1 MKRPCKSRDIAHR
14 GMKILAP
21 DNLTKLPGV
30 PTCHWKD
37 KYFRMKNILWILVPV
52 LVANNLHAQITLD
65 QSSYPLSV
73 VGADSLKVTTVSSSF
88 PSLAAMADGMWD
100 MSAITDSVPVF
111 FAYRVPA
118 SPYQF
123 ADSNMYNFAGF
134 SYQGNI
140 LSSITSGGLF
150 EYGVSVQ
157 RAPYSISS
165 ITTGPTDSLI
175 ILAQSILYSA
185 SRNKITFPTTYNTS
199 WSSAY
204 QYDLDFQFTYLMGG
218 DTLAPCVA
226 RTYVTEKDTVIG
238 WGKMRIVDASG
249 GPSAYLNVLQVHTIV
264 THIDSF
270 FLNGTL
276 FNSAIL
282 YFFHLT
288 QGQQDTIYEQNYYRP
303 GEVTALAQ
311 VEFRDAAYTQP
322 YKATTLVQQLQ
333 DVSVP
338 GVAGKT
344 DIAIYPNPVTE
355 RVVYIK
361 LPSSGA
367 WDYEL
372 VGEDGRKVLAGSLS
386 AQDNLAKIVIPAT
399 VIPGV
404 YNLQLNSG
412 GKAISTTLLGIVK

>member
-30 PTCHWKD
+30 PSGLWKD
-37 KYFRMKNILWILVPV
+37 KYFRMKNILWILAPV
-52 LVANNLHAQITLD
+52 LVANNLHAQITLS

-88 PSLAAMADGMWD
+88 PALAATTDGMWD
-100 MSAITDSVPVF
+100 MSGVTDSVPVF

-134 SYQGNI
+134 SYQGNVQ
-140 LSSITSGGLF
+140 SSITSDGIF
-150 EYGVSVQ
+150 EYGINIP
-157 RAPYSISS
+157 RTAYSIS
-165 ITTGPTDSLI
+165 ILTGGGTDSFI
-175 ILAQSILYSA
+175 IPAQAMLFTA
-185 SRNKITFPTTYNTS
+185 PRAKIEFPTTYNTS

-204 QYDLDFQFTYLMGG
+204 QSDLDFQLTYLMEG
-218 DTLAPCVA
+218 DTLAPGIV
-226 RTYVTEKDTVIG
+226 RSYTTEKDSVTG
-238 WGKMRIVDASG
+238 WGKMSIKDASG
-249 GPSAYLNVLQVHTIV
+249 SPSAFLNVLQVQTMIIHT
-264 THIDSF
+264 DSF
-270 FLNGTL
+270 FLKGIPISGPL
-276 FNSAIL
+276 LIL
-282 YFFHLT
+282 LNVT

-355 RVVYIK
+355 GVVYIK

>member
-1 MKRPCKSRDIAHR
+1 MS
-14 GMKILAP
+14 
-21 DNLTKLPGV
+21 GV
-30 PTCHWKD
+30 
-37 KYFRMKNILWILVPV
+37 
-52 LVANNLHAQITLD
+52 
-65 QSSYPLSV
+65 
-73 VGADSLKVTTVSSSF
+73 
-88 PSLAAMADGMWD
+88 
-100 MSAITDSVPVF
+100 TDSVPVF

-134 SYQGNI
+134 SYQGNVQ
-140 LSSITSGGLF
+140 SSITSDGIF
-150 EYGVSVQ
+150 EYGINIP
-157 RAPYSISS
+157 RTAYSIS
-165 ITTGPTDSLI
+165 ILTGGGTDSFI
-175 ILAQSILYSA
+175 IPAQAMLFTA
-185 SRNKITFPTTYNTS
+185 PRAKIEFPATYNTS

-204 QYDLDFQFTYLMGG
+204 QSDLDFQLTYLMEG
-218 DTLAPCVA
+218 DTLAPGIV
-226 RTYVTEKDTVIG
+226 RSYTTEKDSVTG
-238 WGKMRIVDASG
+238 WGKMSIKDASG
-249 GPSAYLNVLQVHTIV
+249 SPSAFLNVLQVQTMIIHT
-264 THIDSF
+264 DSF
-270 FLNGTL
+270 FLKGIPISGPL
-276 FNSAIL
+276 LIL
-282 YFFHLT
+282 LNVT

-355 RVVYIK
+355 GVVYIK

-404 YNLQLNSG
+404 YNLQMNSG